1 MDEKEIMNRK
11 KVITKEELIKVM
23 GESTPPMQ
31 FDGCELYIIGNTRNR
46 LNK

>member
-23 GESTPPMQ
+23 SESTPPHRTDSNQ
-31 FDGCELYIIGNTRNR
+31 GELYLIEICETD
-46 LNK
+46 